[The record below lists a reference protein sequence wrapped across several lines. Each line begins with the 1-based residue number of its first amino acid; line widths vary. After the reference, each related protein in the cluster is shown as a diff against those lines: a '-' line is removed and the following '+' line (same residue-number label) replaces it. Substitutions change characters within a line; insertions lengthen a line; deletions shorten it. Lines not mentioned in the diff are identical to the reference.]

1 MPPVWDH
8 VRFPAVQGAPIAL
21 PFAPTRLRCSVLAPV
36 PWCMFKPK
44 EELINMRAILRLAFL
59 LAFAGAA
66 LAQEYPARP
75 VTIIVPQAAG
85 GANDIL
91 GRLVAQM
98 LSQDLAQQFVV
109 ENRVGAGGNIGTAA
123 AAKAPRDGYTLLFTI
138 SAAHAV
144 NPTLYANPGFDPVK
158 DFDPVTLVATVPF
171 LLVVNPS
178 VPAHS
183 VQDLIELAK
192 KQPGQINYGS
202 SGNGTTNHLLGE
214 MFKTMAGVDMLH
226 VPYKGVAAI
235 LTDMLGGRVQVAFAS
250 VPSVRSHVREG
261 KLRALGVSTLKRTTV
276 APDVPP
282 VGDTVKG
289 YDADFWVALF
299 TPAGT
304 PTNVGARLRGV
315 LTKGLAAADVKEKFA
330 AQGAEVVG
338 AGPEQLAAA
347 LRNDVVKWGKV
358 VKAASVKID

>member
-1 MPPVWDH
+1 MRVL
-8 VRFPAVQGAPIAL
+8 VFIVSLGIAG
-21 PFAPTRLRCSVLAPV
+21 
-36 PWCMFKPK
+36 
-44 EELINMRAILRLAFL
+44 I
-59 LAFAGAA
+59 AGA
-66 LAQEYPARP
+66 QGYPAKP

-91 GRLVAQM
+91 GRILAQQ
-98 LSQDLAQQFVV
+98 LIQHFGQQFVV

-123 AAKAPRDGYTLLFTI
+123 AAKAPKDGYTLLFTI

-144 NPTLYANPGFDPVK
+144 NPTLYAQPGFDPVK
-158 DFDPVTLVATVPF
+158 DFDPVMLVATVPF

-178 VPAHS
+178 VPAQS
-183 VQDLIELAK
+183 VKELIDLAK
-192 KQPGQINYGS
+192 AQPGQIAYGS

-214 MFKTMAGVDMLH
+214 MFKSMAGVDMLH

-235 LTDMLGGRVQVAFAS
+235 LTDMLGGRVQAAFAS

-261 KLRALGVSTLKRTTV
+261 KLRAIGISTLKRSSV
-276 APDVPP
+276 APEVAP

-289 YDADFWVALF
+289 YDADFWVGLF

-304 PTNVGARLRGV
+304 PKDVPARLHGALV
-315 LTKGLAAADVKEKFA
+315 KALASAEVREKFA

-338 AGPEQLAAA
+338 GTPEQLSAA
-347 LRNDVVKWGKV
+347 LRDDVGKWAKV
-358 VKAASVKID
+358 VKTAGIKID